1 MLYNLYNYDIVKAR
15 YFYIFFLASKAS
27 MKYISY
33 MATQRP
39 QILLTLDD
47 KLLKRID
54 DYRYENRIPARS
66 EAVRRLI
73 EEGLKKQE
81 KKPRK

>member
-1 MLYNLYNYDIVKAR
+1 MLYNLYNYYNVKSR
-15 YFYIFFLASKAS
+15 YCYIFFLASKDS
-27 MKYISY
+27 IKYTSY

-47 KLLKRID
+47 NLLKRID

-73 EEGLKKQE
+73 EVGLKKQE
-81 KKPRK
+81 KKPKK